1 MTTGYRRKAVSG
13 KGSASSGGCCKVE
26 AVVSVDE
33 RGQMV
38 LPKEIRE
45 RAGISAGDKL
55 AVVSYENDG
64 RLCCIALM
72 KVEELSGMVAAV
84 LGPVMQGASSDG

>member
-1 MTTGYRRKAVSG
+1 MTTRYKRRAVSG
-13 KGSASSGGCCKVE
+13 KGSAASGACCKVE
-26 AVVSVDE
+26 AVVSIDE

-72 KVEELSGMVAAV
+72 KVEELSGMVATV
-84 LGPVMQGASSDG
+84 LGPVMKGASSDR